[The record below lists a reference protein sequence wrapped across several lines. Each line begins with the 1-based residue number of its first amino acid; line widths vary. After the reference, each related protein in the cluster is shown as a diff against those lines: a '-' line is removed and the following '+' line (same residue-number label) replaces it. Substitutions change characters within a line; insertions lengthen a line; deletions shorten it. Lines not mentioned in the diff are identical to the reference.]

1 MNAAGMLHVP
11 DSKFCFP
18 ISDNELVIRLRV
30 DKKDSDIKVEIVHGP
45 KYRFFEGIFTK
56 QEMGLA
62 YIDDEFA
69 YFETVLNLED
79 VRVAYVFEIEEK
91 GKTLYYSEFGL
102 SEEYDYAKSND
113 SFFQYSYINDIDV
126 HKVVSWADEAVF
138 YQIFIDRFNR
148 GDFTKDDSYIDMK
161 CNEEPTRTSFMGGDI
176 KGITEKLD
184 YLEDLGI
191 NAIYLTPLFVSKT
204 NHKYDIT
211 DYYAVDKQFGTKDD
225 SYIDMKCNE
234 EPTRTSFMGGDIK
247 GITEK
252 LDYLEDLGINAIYL
266 TPLFVSKT
274 NHKYDITDYYAVD
287 KQFGTKADLKELVEK
302 SHKRG
307 IKVILDAVFN
317 HASNDTKEFLDVVK
331 KGKNSKYF
339 NYFIIHGDKVSVDKP
354 NYEMFSNCVDMPK
367 WNNSNIEVQD
377 FFIDIGLYWIKEFD
391 IDGWRLDVSD
401 EVSHDFWRRFRKA
414 VKKLKKD
421 VIIVGENW
429 HDAHAYLMGDQFDG
443 IMNYAFRRA
452 CKQYF
457 AHETINSKTMSE
469 RLNNVL
475 TRNTWQVNRMNLN
488 LTDSHDTARFFTEC
502 GKNKDAMLAA
512 LAVMY
517 MFIGMPCI
525 YYGTELH
532 MEGGEDPGCRKG
544 FDWNEKDWD
553 TEFRN
558 KVKELISLRKIKAVQ
573 KGHIN
578 ITYDKDC
585 FIMERFLDGQHLT
598 IITNKGKNAYDLGK
612 KLDIVSANKVDN
624 DNHKLEPNGYVIFNS

>member
-148 GDFTKDDSYIDMK
+148 GDF
-161 CNEEPTRTSFMGGDI
+161 
-176 KGITEKLD
+176 
-184 YLEDLGI
+184 
-191 NAIYLTPLFVSKT
+191 
-204 NHKYDIT
+204 
-211 DYYAVDKQFGTKDD
+211 TKDD

-544 FDWNEKDWD
+544 FDWNERGWD

-585 FIMERFLDGQHLT
+585 FIMERFLDGQHLA

>member
-211 DYYAVDKQFGTKDD
+211 DYYAVDKQFGTK
-225 SYIDMKCNE
+225 
-234 EPTRTSFMGGDIK
+234 
-247 GITEK
+247 
-252 LDYLEDLGINAIYL
+252 
-266 TPLFVSKT
+266 
-274 NHKYDITDYYAVD
+274 
-287 KQFGTKADLKELVEK
+287 ADLKELVEK

-307 IKVILDAVFN
+307 IRVILDAVFN

-624 DNHKLEPNGYVIFNS
+624 DNHKLEPNGYVIFTS

>member
-211 DYYAVDKQFGTKDD
+211 DYYAVDKQFGTK
-225 SYIDMKCNE
+225 
-234 EPTRTSFMGGDIK
+234 
-247 GITEK
+247 
-252 LDYLEDLGINAIYL
+252 
-266 TPLFVSKT
+266 
-274 NHKYDITDYYAVD
+274 
-287 KQFGTKADLKELVEK
+287 ADLKELVEK

-307 IKVILDAVFN
+307 IKVILDGVFN

-532 MEGGEDPGCRKG
+532 MEGGEDLGCRKG

-624 DNHKLEPNGYVIFNS
+624 DNHKLEPNGYVIFTS

>member
-211 DYYAVDKQFGTKDD
+211 DYYAVDKQFGTK
-225 SYIDMKCNE
+225 
-234 EPTRTSFMGGDIK
+234 
-247 GITEK
+247 
-252 LDYLEDLGINAIYL
+252 
-266 TPLFVSKT
+266 
-274 NHKYDITDYYAVD
+274 
-287 KQFGTKADLKELVEK
+287 ADLKELVAK

-544 FDWNEKDWD
+544 FDWNERGWD

>member
-211 DYYAVDKQFGTKDD
+211 DYYAVDKQFGTK
-225 SYIDMKCNE
+225 
-234 EPTRTSFMGGDIK
+234 
-247 GITEK
+247 
-252 LDYLEDLGINAIYL
+252 
-266 TPLFVSKT
+266 
-274 NHKYDITDYYAVD
+274 
-287 KQFGTKADLKELVEK
+287 ADLKELVEK

-307 IKVILDAVFN
+307 IRVILDAVFN

-544 FDWNEKDWD
+544 FDWNERGWD

>member
-176 KGITEKLD
+176 KGITEKLG

-191 NAIYLTPLFVSKT
+191 NALYLTPLFVSKT

-211 DYYAVDKQFGTKDD
+211 DYYAVD
-225 SYIDMKCNE
+225 
-234 EPTRTSFMGGDIK
+234 P
-247 GITEK
+247 
-252 LDYLEDLGINAIYL
+252 
-266 TPLFVSKT
+266 
-274 NHKYDITDYYAVD
+274 
-287 KQFGTKADLKELVEK
+287 QFGTKADLKELVEK
-302 SHKRG
+302 AHKKG

-317 HASNDTKEFLDVVK
+317 HSSNDTKEFLDVIK

-354 NYEMFSNCVDMPK
+354 NYEMFSNCADMPK

-469 RLNNVL
+469 RLNNIL

-517 MFIGMPCI
+517 MFIGMPCV

-532 MEGGEDPGCRKG
+532 MEGGEDPGCRRG

>member
-211 DYYAVDKQFGTKDD
+211 DYYAVDKQFGTK
-225 SYIDMKCNE
+225 
-234 EPTRTSFMGGDIK
+234 
-247 GITEK
+247 
-252 LDYLEDLGINAIYL
+252 
-266 TPLFVSKT
+266 
-274 NHKYDITDYYAVD
+274 
-287 KQFGTKADLKELVEK
+287 ADLKELVEK

-307 IKVILDAVFN
+307 IRVILDAVFN

-578 ITYDKDC
+578 IKYDKDC

>member
-191 NAIYLTPLFVSKT
+191 NAIYF
-204 NHKYDIT
+204 
-211 DYYAVDKQFGTKDD
+211 
-225 SYIDMKCNE
+225 
-234 EPTRTSFMGGDIK
+234 
-247 GITEK
+247 
-252 LDYLEDLGINAIYL
+252 

-544 FDWNEKDWD
+544 FDWNERGWD

-624 DNHKLEPNGYVIFNS
+624 DNHKLEPNGYVIFTS

>member
-148 GDFTKDDSYIDMK
+148 GDF
-161 CNEEPTRTSFMGGDI
+161 
-176 KGITEKLD
+176 
-184 YLEDLGI
+184 
-191 NAIYLTPLFVSKT
+191 
-204 NHKYDIT
+204 
-211 DYYAVDKQFGTKDD
+211 TKDD

-502 GKNKDAMLAA
+502 GKNKDAMLAINSKTMSERLNNVLTRNTWQVNRMNLNLTDSHDTARFFTECGKNKDAMLAA

>member
-211 DYYAVDKQFGTKDD
+211 DYYAVDKQFGTK
-225 SYIDMKCNE
+225 
-234 EPTRTSFMGGDIK
+234 
-247 GITEK
+247 
-252 LDYLEDLGINAIYL
+252 
-266 TPLFVSKT
+266 
-274 NHKYDITDYYAVD
+274 
-287 KQFGTKADLKELVEK
+287 ADLKELVEK

-307 IKVILDAVFN
+307 IRVILDAVFN

>member
-211 DYYAVDKQFGTKDD
+211 DYYAVDKQFGTK
-225 SYIDMKCNE
+225 
-234 EPTRTSFMGGDIK
+234 
-247 GITEK
+247 
-252 LDYLEDLGINAIYL
+252 
-266 TPLFVSKT
+266 
-274 NHKYDITDYYAVD
+274 
-287 KQFGTKADLKELVEK
+287 ADLKELVEK

-307 IKVILDAVFN
+307 IRVILDAVFN
-317 HASNDTKEFLDVVK
+317 HASNDIKEFLDVVK

-578 ITYDKDC
+578 IKYDKDC

>member
-62 YIDDEFA
+62 YIDDEFT

-148 GDFTKDDSYIDMK
+148 GDF
-161 CNEEPTRTSFMGGDI
+161 
-176 KGITEKLD
+176 
-184 YLEDLGI
+184 
-191 NAIYLTPLFVSKT
+191 
-204 NHKYDIT
+204 
-211 DYYAVDKQFGTKDD
+211 TKDD

-544 FDWNEKDWD
+544 FDWNERGWD

>member
-211 DYYAVDKQFGTKDD
+211 DYYAVDKQFGTK
-225 SYIDMKCNE
+225 
-234 EPTRTSFMGGDIK
+234 
-247 GITEK
+247 
-252 LDYLEDLGINAIYL
+252 
-266 TPLFVSKT
+266 
-274 NHKYDITDYYAVD
+274 
-287 KQFGTKADLKELVEK
+287 ADLKELVEK

-307 IKVILDAVFN
+307 IRVILDAVFN

-339 NYFIIHGDKVSVDKP
+339 NYFIIHGDKVSLDKP

-544 FDWNEKDWD
+544 FDWNERGWD

>member
-45 KYRFFEGIFTK
+45 KYRFFEGIFTNQK
-56 QEMGLA
+56 MDLA
-62 YIDDEFA
+62 YVDDEFA
-69 YFETVLNLED
+69 YFETVLSLED

-176 KGITEKLD
+176 KGITEKLG

-191 NAIYLTPLFVSKT
+191 NALYLTPLFVSKT

-211 DYYAVDKQFGTKDD
+211 DYYAVD
-225 SYIDMKCNE
+225 
-234 EPTRTSFMGGDIK
+234 P
-247 GITEK
+247 
-252 LDYLEDLGINAIYL
+252 
-266 TPLFVSKT
+266 
-274 NHKYDITDYYAVD
+274 
-287 KQFGTKADLKELVEK
+287 QFGTKADLKELVEK

-307 IKVILDAVFN
+307 IRVILDAVFN
-317 HASNDTKEFLDVVK
+317 HSSNDTKEFLDVIK

>member
-126 HKVVSWADEAVF
+126 HKVVSWVDEAVF

-211 DYYAVDKQFGTKDD
+211 DYYAVDKQFGTK
-225 SYIDMKCNE
+225 
-234 EPTRTSFMGGDIK
+234 
-247 GITEK
+247 
-252 LDYLEDLGINAIYL
+252 
-266 TPLFVSKT
+266 
-274 NHKYDITDYYAVD
+274 
-287 KQFGTKADLKELVEK
+287 ADLKELVEK

-307 IKVILDAVFN
+307 IRVILDAVFN

>member
-211 DYYAVDKQFGTKDD
+211 DYYAVDKQFGTK
-225 SYIDMKCNE
+225 
-234 EPTRTSFMGGDIK
+234 
-247 GITEK
+247 
-252 LDYLEDLGINAIYL
+252 
-266 TPLFVSKT
+266 
-274 NHKYDITDYYAVD
+274 
-287 KQFGTKADLKELVEK
+287 ADLKELVEK

-307 IKVILDAVFN
+307 IRVILDAVFN
-317 HASNDTKEFLDVVK
+317 HASNDAKEFLDVVK

>member
-211 DYYAVDKQFGTKDD
+211 DYYAVDKQFGTK
-225 SYIDMKCNE
+225 
-234 EPTRTSFMGGDIK
+234 
-247 GITEK
+247 
-252 LDYLEDLGINAIYL
+252 
-266 TPLFVSKT
+266 
-274 NHKYDITDYYAVD
+274 
-287 KQFGTKADLKELVEK
+287 ADLKELVEK

-307 IKVILDAVFN
+307 IRVILDAVFN

-502 GKNKDAMLAA
+502 GKNKDTMLAA

>member
-211 DYYAVDKQFGTKDD
+211 DYYAVDKQFGTK
-225 SYIDMKCNE
+225 
-234 EPTRTSFMGGDIK
+234 
-247 GITEK
+247 
-252 LDYLEDLGINAIYL
+252 
-266 TPLFVSKT
+266 
-274 NHKYDITDYYAVD
+274 
-287 KQFGTKADLKELVEK
+287 ADLKELVEK

-317 HASNDTKEFLDVVK
+317 HASNDTKEFLDVIK

-624 DNHKLEPNGYVIFNS
+624 DNHKLEPNGYVIFTS

>member
-176 KGITEKLD
+176 KGITEKLG

-191 NAIYLTPLFVSKT
+191 NALYLTPLFVSKT

-211 DYYAVDKQFGTKDD
+211 DYYAVD
-225 SYIDMKCNE
+225 
-234 EPTRTSFMGGDIK
+234 P
-247 GITEK
+247 
-252 LDYLEDLGINAIYL
+252 
-266 TPLFVSKT
+266 
-274 NHKYDITDYYAVD
+274 
-287 KQFGTKADLKELVEK
+287 QFGTKADLKELVEK

-307 IKVILDAVFN
+307 IRVILDAVFN
-317 HASNDTKEFLDVVK
+317 HSSNDTKEFLDVIK

>member
-1 MNAAGMLHVP
+1 MLHVP

-148 GDFTKDDSYIDMK
+148 GDF
-161 CNEEPTRTSFMGGDI
+161 
-176 KGITEKLD
+176 
-184 YLEDLGI
+184 
-191 NAIYLTPLFVSKT
+191 
-204 NHKYDIT
+204 
-211 DYYAVDKQFGTKDD
+211 TKDD

-544 FDWNEKDWD
+544 FDWNERGWD

>member
-211 DYYAVDKQFGTKDD
+211 DYYAVDKQFGTK
-225 SYIDMKCNE
+225 
-234 EPTRTSFMGGDIK
+234 
-247 GITEK
+247 
-252 LDYLEDLGINAIYL
+252 
-266 TPLFVSKT
+266 
-274 NHKYDITDYYAVD
+274 
-287 KQFGTKADLKELVEK
+287 ADLKELVEK

-401 EVSHDFWRRFRKA
+401 EVSHNFWRRFRKA

>member
-56 QEMGLA
+56 QKMGLA

-148 GDFTKDDSYIDMK
+148 GDF
-161 CNEEPTRTSFMGGDI
+161 
-176 KGITEKLD
+176 
-184 YLEDLGI
+184 
-191 NAIYLTPLFVSKT
+191 
-204 NHKYDIT
+204 
-211 DYYAVDKQFGTKDD
+211 TKDD

-624 DNHKLEPNGYVIFNS
+624 DNHKLEPNGYVIFTS

>member
-148 GDFTKDDSYIDMK
+148 GDF
-161 CNEEPTRTSFMGGDI
+161 
-176 KGITEKLD
+176 
-184 YLEDLGI
+184 
-191 NAIYLTPLFVSKT
+191 
-204 NHKYDIT
+204 
-211 DYYAVDKQFGTKDD
+211 TKDD

-502 GKNKDAMLAA
+502 GKNKDVMLAA

>member
-148 GDFTKDDSYIDMK
+148 GDF
-161 CNEEPTRTSFMGGDI
+161 
-176 KGITEKLD
+176 
-184 YLEDLGI
+184 
-191 NAIYLTPLFVSKT
+191 
-204 NHKYDIT
+204 
-211 DYYAVDKQFGTKDD
+211 TKDD

-517 MFIGMPCI
+517 VFIGMPCI

>member
-148 GDFTKDDSYIDMK
+148 GDF
-161 CNEEPTRTSFMGGDI
+161 
-176 KGITEKLD
+176 
-184 YLEDLGI
+184 
-191 NAIYLTPLFVSKT
+191 
-204 NHKYDIT
+204 
-211 DYYAVDKQFGTKDD
+211 TKDD

-624 DNHKLEPNGYVIFNS
+624 DNHKLEPNGYVIFTS

>member
-148 GDFTKDDSYIDMK
+148 GDF
-161 CNEEPTRTSFMGGDI
+161 
-176 KGITEKLD
+176 
-184 YLEDLGI
+184 
-191 NAIYLTPLFVSKT
+191 
-204 NHKYDIT
+204 
-211 DYYAVDKQFGTKDD
+211 TKDD

>member
-148 GDFTKDDSYIDMK
+148 GDF
-161 CNEEPTRTSFMGGDI
+161 
-176 KGITEKLD
+176 
-184 YLEDLGI
+184 
-191 NAIYLTPLFVSKT
+191 
-204 NHKYDIT
+204 
-211 DYYAVDKQFGTKDD
+211 TKDD

-598 IITNKGKNAYDLGK
+598 IITNKGKNAYDLGEK
-612 KLDIVSANKVDN
+612 T
-624 DNHKLEPNGYVIFNS
+624 